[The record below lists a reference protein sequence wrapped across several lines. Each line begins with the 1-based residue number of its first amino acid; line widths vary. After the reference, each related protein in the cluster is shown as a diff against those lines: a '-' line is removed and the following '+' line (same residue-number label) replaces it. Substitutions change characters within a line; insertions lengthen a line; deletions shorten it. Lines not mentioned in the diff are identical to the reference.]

1 MLTIGEA
8 AARAGVSP
16 RTLRYYEQRGLLPLR
31 PRSVGGARRYVE
43 SDVSRVAR
51 IRQLQDLLGED
62 LDRISDVLAAE
73 DRLGDQAT
81 EGLVLARDIEI
92 NNELRAEV
100 SSRRAALDAF
110 AEELEGR
117 TRVYERAARSL
128 RTSAGARA

>member
-1 MLTIGEA
+1 
-8 AARAGVSP
+8 
-16 RTLRYYEQRGLLPLR
+16 
-31 PRSVGGARRYVE
+31 VE

-73 DRLGDQAT
+73 DRLDDEAT
-81 EGLVLARDIEI
+81 DRQVLARDVEI

-100 SSRRAALDAF
+100 ASRRAALDAF

-117 TRVYERAARSL
+117 ARVYERAARS
-128 RTSAGARA
+128 RTSAGAPA